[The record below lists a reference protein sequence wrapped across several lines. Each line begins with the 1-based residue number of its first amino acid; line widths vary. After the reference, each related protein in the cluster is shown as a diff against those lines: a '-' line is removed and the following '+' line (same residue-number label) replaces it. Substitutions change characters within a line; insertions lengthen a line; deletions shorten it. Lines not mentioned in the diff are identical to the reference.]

1 MPVSAY
7 CFDEPVC
14 SICEFRLRDASSIK
28 INRLSTSLL
37 CGFWGDFASAYFSR
51 SVEKSFPVFLERHA
65 SVCQKQWRAAADSRL
80 DHFLSVDATDICG
93 TICWLF
99 FFYNESISRVW
110 NGEKLP
116 SQSFSSSVNL
126 PVFRPDEPINH
137 FVHKMSNE
145 NRLNFLESQ
154 ADIFRILVCPTR
166 QSKIRE
172 ILYLQWSQ
180 TE

>member
-65 SVCQKQWRAAADSRL
+65 SVCQKQWRVAADSRL

-99 FFYNESISRVW
+99 FFAMNPLVVYEMVKNSRH
-110 NGEKLP
+110 
-116 SQSFSSSVNL
+116 
-126 PVFRPDEPINH
+126 NH
-137 FVHKMSNE
+137 FHHRSICQFSDLTNRSIILSIKCQTRTVWTFSN
-145 NRLNFLESQ
+145 LKLTFSESS
-154 ADIFRILVCPTR
+154 FVRPG
-166 QSKIRE
+166 SPKIRE